1 MSGYDWVRKNLARGH
16 TAYKGPMTANKPSNI
31 GICGELAGGALATM
45 LAVTECSSTHE
56 DLEPQGISALAVG
69 NPILDWT
76 ALVPRAPKP
85 NNSQAQFFRKGG
97 DSPRGADNESLT
109 ANGLCNIRDTFFS
122 KAEAYFDPFASP
134 LLFFSSPRTE
144 LPDEVDPTIE
154 YSLFNRVPEE
164 EYHPVPPVV
173 LRRWPLR
180 YPPPGSNLML
190 PWTKVEV
197 GNDCI
202 LAEQGEH
209 LVKRM
214 RRSFENENSGADRV
228 ADAKNVKRDF
238 EIVRRDG
245 IGLWDEKHAFEIG
258 RWFGEKLRN
267 L

>member
-1 MSGYDWVRKNLARGH
+1 MSGYDWVRKTLARGH
-16 TAYKGPMTANKPSNI
+16 TAYKSPMTAAKPSSI

-76 ALVPRAPKP
+76 ELVPTIPKP
-85 NNSQAQFFRKGG
+85 NMSRAHLFPKGG
-97 DSPRGADNESLT
+97 GSPRGADNESLT
-109 ANGLCNIRDTFFS
+109 ANGLCNIRKTFFS
-122 KAEAYFDPFASP
+122 NAETYFDPFASP
-134 LLFFSSPRTE
+134 LLFFCSPRTE
-144 LPDEVDPTIE
+144 LPDEVDPSIE
-154 YSLFNRVPEE
+154 YSLLNGVPEE
-164 EYHPVPPVV
+164 EYYPVPPVV
-173 LRRWPLR
+173 KRRWSLR
-180 YPPPGSNLML
+180 YPPPGSDLML

-202 LAEQGEH
+202 LAEQGAH
-209 LVKRM
+209 LVKMM
-214 RRSFENENSGADRV
+214 RRSFENSRAELV

-245 IGLWDEKHAFEIG
+245 IGLWDEKHALEIG

-267 L
+267 P

>member
-1 MSGYDWVRKNLARGH
+1 
-16 TAYKGPMTANKPSNI
+16 MTATKPSNI
-31 GICGELAGGALATM
+31 GICGELAGGSLATM

-76 ALVPRAPKP
+76 ALIPRDPKP
-85 NNSQAQFFRKGG
+85 YISQAQFFRKG
-97 DSPRGADNESLT
+97 DNSPTGADNDSLT
-109 ANGLCNIRDTFFS
+109 ANGLCNVRDTFFS
-122 KAEAYFDPFASP
+122 NAAAYFDPFASP
-134 LLFFSSPRTE
+134 LLFFCSPRTE
-144 LPDEVDPTIE
+144 SPDEVDPSIE
-154 YSLFNRVPEE
+154 YGFLNGVPEE
-164 EYHPVPPVV
+164 EYYPVPPVV
-173 LRRWPLR
+173 KRRWPLR

-202 LAEQGEH
+202 LAEQGAH
-209 LVKRM
+209 LVKMM
-214 RRSFENENSGADRV
+214 RRSFENSGADRV

-245 IGLWDEKHAFEIG
+245 IGLWDEKHALEIG

-267 L
+267 P

>member
-1 MSGYDWVRKNLARGH
+1 MSGYDWVRKTLARGH
-16 TAYKGPMTANKPSNI
+16 TAYQGPIIATKPSNI

-76 ALVPRAPKP
+76 ALIPRDPKP
-85 NNSQAQFFRKGG
+85 NISQAQFFRNG
-97 DSPRGADNESLT
+97 DNSPRGADNDSLT
-109 ANGLCNIRDTFFS
+109 TNGLCNVRDAFFS
-122 KAEAYFDPFASP
+122 NAATYFDPFASP
-134 LLFFSSPRTE
+134 LLFFCSPRTE
-144 LPDEVDPTIE
+144 LPDEVDPFIE
-154 YSLFNRVPEE
+154 YGLLNGVPEE
-164 EYHPVPPVV
+164 ECYPVPPVV
-173 LRRWPLR
+173 KRRSPLR

-202 LAEQGEH
+202 LAEQGAY
-209 LVKRM
+209 LVKMM
-214 RRSFENENSGADRV
+214 RRSFENSGADRV
-228 ADAKNVKRDF
+228 ADVNNVKRDF

-245 IGLWDEKHAFEIG
+245 IGLWDEKHALEIG

-267 L
+267 P

>member
-16 TAYKGPMTANKPSNI
+16 TAYEGLMTATKPSNI

-45 LAVTECSSTHE
+45 LAVTECSSTPD

-76 ALVPRAPKP
+76 ALIPRDPIP
-85 NNSQAQFFRKGG
+85 NISQAQFFRKGG
-97 DSPRGADNESLT
+97 GSPRGADNESLT
-109 ANGLCNIRDTFFS
+109 ANGLCNIRDAFFS
-122 KAEAYFDPFASP
+122 KAETHFDPFASP
-134 LLFFSSPRTE
+134 LLFFCSPRTD
-144 LPDEVDPTIE
+144 LPDEADAFIE
-154 YSLFNRVPEE
+154 YSLLNSVPEE
-164 EYHPVPPVV
+164 EYPPVSPV
-173 LRRWPLR
+173 MKRRYPLR
-180 YPPPGSNLML
+180 YPPAGSNLML

-202 LAEQGEH
+202 LADQGAY
-209 LVKRM
+209 LVKMM
-214 RRSFENENSGADRV
+214 RRSFMNSGADRV

-245 IGLWDEKHAFEIG
+245 IGLWDEKHALEIG

-267 L
+267 P